1 MNETR
6 TNQRATVAYVGLGSN
21 LGDRR
26 RHLIQAMQRLAQRA
40 EIEIEQVASL
50 YETSPVGGP
59 SGQPPYLNSVARLK
73 VTCTPRELLNVALS
87 IEASLG
93 RQRDE
98 RWAARTIDI
107 DILLLG
113 DEIVDE
119 TDLHIPHPR
128 LHLRRFVLEPLCEL
142 AGEIIHPT
150 LGKSIERLAEE
161 IRRNGNEETVR
172 RVESAAW
179 SIENASIQPLRADVG
194 VDLGNS
200 VW

>member
-150 LGKSIERLAEE
+150 LGKSIAMAF
-161 IRRNGNEETVR
+161 VP
-172 RVESAAW
+172 
-179 SIENASIQPLRADVG
+179 ASSSEPGTSLEVG
-194 VDLGNS
+194 VGRGRVAAQVVKLPFYKRPEKTP
-200 VW
+200 